1 MNKTYALHIGINGYD
16 GAQLYGCVNDAL
28 SWAERTGSTN
38 LLLDSEAT
46 RANIMKGIRDL
57 FAQARFGDMVYVTYS
72 GHGSRVPDRDGDE
85 ADGYDEVLV
94 PYDWPGGRF
103 ISDDHLHA
111 LWRDRRYGVRVMF
124 ISDSCNSGTVS
135 RLMRAGYSHARYFP
149 SGLLTGADQLCLPA
163 VLPRRRA
170 LGSRLAGTILLA
182 AAQDDES
189 AWDAQIDGRYQ
200 GAFTA
205 AAIRALDTRPKRL
218 KDWFSRIDLPTAAFP
233 QSPRLGASKW
243 QQYLDVMP
251 KGGAR

>member
-1 MNKTYALHIGINGYD
+1 MNKTYALHIGINDYD
-16 GAQLYGCVNDAL
+16 GAPLYGCVNDAF

-38 LLLDSEAT
+38 LLLDSDAT
-46 RANIMKGIRDL
+46 RANIMRGIRDL

-94 PYDWPGGRF
+94 PYDWQGGRH

-111 LWRDRRYGVRVMF
+111 LWQERRYGVRVMF

-135 RLMRAGYSHARYFP
+135 RLMRIGLGRPRYFP
-149 SGLLTGADQLCLPA
+149 AGILTGDDQLDRSALPH
-163 VLPRRRA
+163 RRN

-189 AWDAQIDGRYQ
+189 AWDATIGGRPQ

-205 AAIRALDTRPKRL
+205 AAIWALDKHPRNL
-218 KDWFSRIDLPTAAFP
+218 KHWFSMIDLPTAAFP
-233 QSPRLGASKW
+233 QNPRLGASKW